1 MAFGQAYFN
10 RKKSLGKAKGK
21 KKQVCYM
28 ILKNYKSH

>member
-21 KKQVCYM
+21 KKASLLYDFEK
-28 ILKNYKSH
+28 L